1 MPILYLHRWQ
11 TAAKRLGLIPHD
23 RPVGHLFVVLPAF
36 CPQIAPIEPFLP
48 VMPVHKYRAVYNLR
62 FESFHGM
69 EEVIGSIPI
78 RSTNYL
84 NNLAEPLPE
93 VTTWITC
100 STVKAATTS

>member
-1 MPILYLHRWQ
+1 VEVPILYLHRWQ

-78 RSTNYL
+78 RSTNKPF
-84 NNLAEPLPE
+84 NTNDLPALPDRLQLRRG
-93 VTTWITC
+93 C
-100 STVKAATTS
+100 